1 MMETLTRLAA
11 TCILVASTTAGHAQD
26 HPLLG
31 HLEGATPEGFFEVE
45 FDEARLIAG
54 PMAESTSRDQ
64 QGAGWETFEGKI
76 TYVYHR
82 LPDGLSS
89 LAALR
94 SYEKALKE
102 KGFVTQF
109 VCDTTSGS
117 CFDDG
122 RSRPG
127 LILGMALDGRVD
139 MPRLDAPDLI
149 RNLFYN
155 GNGRYFL
162 GRLDRPEGAVYASL
176 AFSDDESVGRH
187 MIARVVETGDLQATG
202 LAYTEASELSQKLD
216 ADGKVDIYGILFDF
230 DKADIK
236 PESAP
241 QLQAI
246 ADLLAEKPDL
256 RLMVSGHTDNQ
267 GSADY
272 NRNLSERRAN
282 AVIAA
287 LQASYGV
294 AGNRLAARGLGFSE
308 PVASNDD
315 DAGRA
320 LNRRVELGKMD

>member
-1 MMETLTRLAA
+1 MLATLKALAA
-11 TCILVASTTAGHAQD
+11 TGILIASTWMAHAQD

-31 HLEGATPEGFFEVE
+31 HLEGSTPKGFFEVE
-45 FDEARLIAG
+45 FDEARLITG
-54 PMAESTSRDQ
+54 PITESTSRDQ

-102 KGFVTQF
+102 KGFISQF
-109 VCDTTSGS
+109 VCDTTSGG

-122 RSRPG
+122 RARPG

-139 MPRLDAPDLI
+139 MPRLEAPDLI

-155 GNGRYFL
+155 GNGRYLL
-162 GRLDRPEGAVYASL
+162 GRLDRPEGTVYASL
-176 AFSDDESVGRH
+176 AFSDDEHIGRH

-202 LAYTEASELSQKLD
+202 LAYTEASELSNRLD
-216 ADGKVDIYGILFDF
+216 ADGKVNVYGILFDF

-246 ADLLAEKPDL
+246 ADLLAEQSGLK
-256 RLMVSGHTDNQ
+256 LMVSGHTDNQ
-267 GSADY
+267 GAAEY
-272 NRNLSERRAN
+272 NRKLSERRAH

-287 LQASYGV
+287 LQASHGV
-294 AGNRLAARGLGFSE
+294 AGDRLAAQGMGFAE

-320 LNRRVELGKMD
+320 LNRRVELIKMD